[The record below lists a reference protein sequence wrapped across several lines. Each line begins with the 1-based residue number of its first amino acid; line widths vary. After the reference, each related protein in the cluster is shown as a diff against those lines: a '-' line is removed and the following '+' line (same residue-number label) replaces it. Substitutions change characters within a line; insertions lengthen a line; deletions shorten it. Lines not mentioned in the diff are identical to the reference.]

1 MVLETIFEVPDDE
14 NVRGVLRHMFFA
26 GVRTAIELGE
36 DWQQKIHEIWPIA
49 ARHRPKANKE
59 KER

>member
-1 MVLETIFEVPDDE
+1 
-14 NVRGVLRHMFFA
+14 MFFA

-36 DWQQKIHEIWPIA
+36 DWQQKIHEIWPTA